1 MVKSIYLYRIV
12 VRSTEGGHVMRKKK
26 LIFAGLLA
34 VAAAAGLAGCSN
46 DNTKKATK
54 ASTEAEKTTAK
65 KKTTGKKAAAT
76 TAESKKPVVKECTIY
91 APDDNVETLIQG
103 KVKIQDV
110 TAQKLLKEM
119 IKMGTLEEGT
129 KINSFQIKKQT
140 AYVDF
145 NNTFE
150 KTLRRMGSSGEV
162 LTVQAV
168 TKTIC
173 ENLGTKSMKFTV
185 EGKVLETGHNIYDEP
200 QRPGEE

>member
-1 MVKSIYLYRIV
+1 
-12 VRSTEGGHVMRKKK
+12 MRKKK

-34 VAAAAGLAGCSN
+34 LAAAAGLAGCSK
-46 DNTKKATK
+46 DTKQAGEKTAKEAAEKNTVKKK
-54 ASTEAEKTTAK
+54 PASGEKTGAEKTDS
-65 KKTTGKKAAAT
+65 KKTI
-76 TAESKKPVVKECTIY
+76 VKECTIY
-91 APDDNVETLIQG
+91 APDDNVETLING
-103 KVKIQDV
+103 KVKIEDV

-129 KINSFQIKKQT
+129 KINSFQIRKQT

-145 NNTFE
+145 NKAFE
-150 KTLRRMGSSGEV
+150 KNLRKMGSSGEV

-173 ENLGTKSMKFTV
+173 ENLRTKAMKFTV

>member
-1 MVKSIYLYRIV
+1 
-12 VRSTEGGHVMRKKK
+12 MRKRK

-34 VAAAAGLAGCSN
+34 VTAAAGLAGCSK
-46 DNTKKATK
+46 DTKKETEKETVKITKKADKT
-54 ASTEAEKTTAK
+54 EKTTAEK
-65 KKTTGKKAAAT
+65 SSKNTGTKA
-76 TAESKKPVVKECTIY
+76 AESKKPIVKECTIY

-110 TAQKLLKEM
+110 TAGKLLTEM
-119 IKMGTLEEGT
+119 IKMGTLEEGI
-129 KINSFQIKKQT
+129 KMNSFQIKKQT
-140 AYVDF
+140 AYIDF
-145 NNTFE
+145 NKAFE
-150 KTLRRMGSSGEV
+150 KYLRKMGSSGEG

-173 ENLGTKSMKFTV
+173 ENLGTKAMKFTV

>member
-1 MVKSIYLYRIV
+1 
-12 VRSTEGGHVMRKKK
+12 MRKKK

-34 VAAAAGLAGCSN
+34 VAAAAGFAGCSN
-46 DNTKKATK
+46 HTKQETEKTTK
-54 ASTEAEKTTAK
+54 TSVKEEKTTAK
-65 KKTTGKKAAAT
+65 KKTAGKKAAAT
-76 TAESKKPVVKECTIY
+76 TAESEKPVVKECTIY

-129 KINSFQIKKQT
+129 KINSFEIRKQT

-145 NNTFE
+145 NRAFE
-150 KTLRRMGSSGEV
+150 KTLRKMGSSGEV

-173 ENLGTKSMKFTV
+173 ENLGTKAMKFTV

>member
-1 MVKSIYLYRIV
+1 
-12 VRSTEGGHVMRKKK
+12 MRKKK

-34 VAAAAGLAGCSN
+34 LAAAAGLAGCSK
-46 DNTKKATK
+46 DTKQAGEKTAK
-54 ASTEAEKTTAK
+54 EAAEKNTAK
-65 KKTTGKKAAAT
+65 KKPASGEKTG
-76 TAESKKPVVKECTIY
+76 AEKTDSKKTIVKECTIY
-91 APDDNVETLIQG
+91 APDDNVETLING
-103 KVKIQDV
+103 KVKIEDV

-129 KINSFQIKKQT
+129 KINSFQIRKQT

-145 NNTFE
+145 NQAFE
-150 KTLRRMGSSGEV
+150 KNLRKMGSSGEV

-173 ENLGTKSMKFTV
+173 ENLGTKAMKFTV

>member
-1 MVKSIYLYRIV
+1 
-12 VRSTEGGHVMRKKK
+12 MRKKK

-46 DNTKKATK
+46 NTNQGTKKTTK
-54 ASTEAEKTTAK
+54 ASTEAEKKTAK
-65 KKTTGKKAAAT
+65 KKTTGKKEEAAT
-76 TAESKKPVVKECTIY
+76 TESKKPVVKECTIY
-91 APDDNVETLIQG
+91 APDDNVETLIHG

-145 NNTFE
+145 NRAFE
-150 KTLRRMGSSGEV
+150 KTLRKMGSSGEV

-173 ENLGTKSMKFTV
+173 ENLGTKEMKFTV
-185 EGKVLETGHNIYDEP
+185 EEKVLETGHNIYDEP

>member
-1 MVKSIYLYRIV
+1 
-12 VRSTEGGHVMRKKK
+12 MRKKK

>member
-1 MVKSIYLYRIV
+1 
-12 VRSTEGGHVMRKKK
+12 MRKKK

-34 VAAAAGLAGCSN
+34 LAAAAGLAGCSK
-46 DNTKKATK
+46 DTKQAGEKTAK
-54 ASTEAEKTTAK
+54 EAAEKNTAK
-65 KKTTGKKAAAT
+65 KKPASGEKTG
-76 TAESKKPVVKECTIY
+76 AEKTDSKKTIVKECTIY
-91 APDDNVETLIQG
+91 APDDNVETLING
-103 KVKIQDV
+103 KVKIEDV

-129 KINSFQIKKQT
+129 NINSFEIRKQT

-145 NNTFE
+145 NKAFE
-150 KTLRRMGSSGEV
+150 KNLRKMGSSGEV

-173 ENLGTKSMKFTV
+173 ENLGTKAMKFTV

>member
-1 MVKSIYLYRIV
+1 
-12 VRSTEGGHVMRKKK
+12 MRKKK

-34 VAAAAGLAGCSN
+34 VVAAAGLAGCSN
-46 DNTKKATK
+46 DNTKQTTEKTTK

-76 TAESKKPVVKECTIY
+76 TAESKKPVVKDCTIY

-140 AYVDF
+140 AYIDF
-145 NNTFE
+145 NKTIE
-150 KTLRRMGSSGEV
+150 KTLRKMGSSGEV

-173 ENLGTKSMKFTV
+173 ENLGTNAMKFRV